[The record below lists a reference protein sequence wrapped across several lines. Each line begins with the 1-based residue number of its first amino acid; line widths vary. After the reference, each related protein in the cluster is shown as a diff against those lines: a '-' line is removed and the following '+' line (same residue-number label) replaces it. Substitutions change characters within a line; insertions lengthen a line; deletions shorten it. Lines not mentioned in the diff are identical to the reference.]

1 MMMSKSRINRY
12 LPIAYE
18 AVKNSEL
25 IKDNKLQGNYQAQ
38 IASFGA
44 AVSMGSLLSAIAFFS
59 DKGSSD
65 VKRQELMKLICYIIK
80 KDKNS
85 EKEYQEIK
93 KYDLFECVQNN
104 KIVKQEVLDAAIAI
118 KLTLNLFEE
127 DPSKNK
133 TPKNEGND

>member
-1 MMMSKSRINRY
+1 MSKSRINRY

-59 DKGSSD
+59 DNGSSECKASRINEID
-65 VKRQELMKLICYIIK
+65 LLYYKKR
-80 KDKNS
+80 
-85 EKEYQEIK
+85 
-93 KYDLFECVQNN
+93 
-104 KIVKQEVLDAAIAI
+104 
-118 KLTLNLFEE
+118 
-127 DPSKNK
+127 
-133 TPKNEGND
+133 

>member
-1 MMMSKSRINRY
+1 MAKSRINRY

-25 IKDNKLQGNYQAQ
+25 IKDDKLQGNYQAQ
-38 IASFGA
+38 ITSFGA

-65 VKRQELMKLICYIIK
+65 VKRQELMKLIYYIIK
-80 KDKNS
+80 KDKGS
-85 EKEYQEIK
+85 EEKYNEIK
-93 KYDLFECVQNN
+93 KYALFEYAKDNGN
-104 KIVKQEVLDAAIAI
+104 IKQEVLDAAIAI

-127 DPSKNK
+127 EISKNE
-133 TPKNEGND
+133 TSKNEGDD

>member
-1 MMMSKSRINRY
+1 MSKSRINRY

-59 DKGSSD
+59 DNGSSN

-80 KDKNS
+80 KDK
-85 EKEYQEIK
+85 KYQKIK
-93 KYDLFECVQNN
+93 KYSLFECVQNN

-118 KLTLNLFEE
+118 KLALNLFEE

>member
-80 KDKNS
+80 KDK
-85 EKEYQEIK
+85 KEYQEIK

>member
-1 MMMSKSRINRY
+1 MSKSRINRY

-59 DKGSSD
+59 DNGSSN
-65 VKRQELMKLICYIIK
+65 VKRQELMKLICYIRCETNACFAWRISYIRTCDA
-80 KDKNS
+80 KDA
-85 EKEYQEIK
+85 
-93 KYDLFECVQNN
+93 LV
-104 KIVKQEVLDAAIAI
+104 
-118 KLTLNLFEE
+118 
-127 DPSKNK
+127 
-133 TPKNEGND
+133 